1 MGVPG
6 AASHPPGLRP
16 DSCVPHKALGAGKA
30 PEWRG
35 GVDSDLPLFIE
46 I

>member
-1 MGVPG
+1 MPG

-16 DSCVPHKALGAGKA
+16 DSCVPRKALGAGKA

-35 GVDSDLPLFIE
+35 GVDADLPLFIE